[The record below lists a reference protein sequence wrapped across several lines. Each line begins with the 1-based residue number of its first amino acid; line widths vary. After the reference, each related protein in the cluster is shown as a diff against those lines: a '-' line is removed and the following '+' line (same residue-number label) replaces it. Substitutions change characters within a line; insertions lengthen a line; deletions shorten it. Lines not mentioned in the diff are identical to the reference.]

1 MDDRRDTE
9 RKSPGLYFGIVDRNS
24 GNIVGTLGDITI
36 RGLMLIGD
44 NPFETNAIYQLK
56 LVMPTAVMG
65 SREIPFDGRCIWSK
79 ETAESGRF
87 CAGFQF
93 TDISSQNVERIELM
107 VESRLF
113 ESSRSQ
119 IVRF

>member
-1 MDDRRDTE
+1 MDDRRDSE

-36 RGLMLIGD
+36 RGLMLVGD
-44 NPFETNAIYQLK
+44 NPFDTNAVYQLK
-56 LVMPTAVMG
+56 LVMPTAILG
-65 SREIPFDGRCIWSK
+65 SREIPFDGRCVWSK
-79 ETAESGRF
+79 ETAESSRF

-113 ESSRSQ
+113 ESCRSQ
-119 IVRF
+119 TVRF